1 MTIDTLSSYYATQLA
16 SILSAIDAI
25 SIACKGEEWVREP
38 AIMHTIYAKKVFSK
52 KDVTMIAQFSISRLD
67 RFERAKAV
75 WRGPSSVVM

>member
-1 MTIDTLSSYYATQLA
+1 M
-16 SILSAIDAI
+16 SAIEAI
-25 SIACKGEEWVREP
+25 SLSCTGEEWVKAP
-38 AIMHTIYAKKVFSK
+38 AIMHTVYSKKAFSK